1 MKVVLYSIDKEGN
14 KYFDYTNDKEYIEV
28 MNKMQ
33 TDFPSIIAIIP
44 MIDIGYYK
52 MEIELNVQNC
62 YIGDDEETTKCVV
75 MESSRQIGGME

>member
-52 MEIELNVQNC
+52 MEKEENKKLKNKIAMAKYELERE
-62 YIGDDEETTKCVV
+62 I
-75 MESSRQIGGME
+75 